1 MEKDTQTS
9 ETSGQ
14 TTKPVDEPQ
23 ESGTPQEPKVEEVD
37 YKQKFS
43 ESTTENQRIMEE
55 TRLKEEKISL
65 LEGQLGKVKALE
77 EKGYSLDDIAYYVGN
92 TQTQGGLEDAKLKRE
107 VADLKKTQNLQK
119 EEFKLSNFLT
129 GNKEAEPFRETLKAL
144 GRNNPSSSFK
154 DLWEKHLMP
163 AISSGRDA
171 ASKKLGIKKR
181 TQVESGKGS
190 GEETQELS
198 LAQFKKLSSDKQAKY
213 LKERGL

>member
-198 LAQFKKLSSDKQAKY
+198 MAQFKKLSSDKQAKY